1 MKHDL
6 DPCDL
11 EPLIAGS
18 ARARNAMQ
26 ESTTRTPPCSL
37 CIVITVLIVAAA
49 AFVAWTWYVAGP
61 PPFFNWSK

>member
-1 MKHDL
+1 MSRPDL

-18 ARARNAMQ
+18 ARSRNAMQ
-26 ESTTRTPPCSL
+26 ERTQPTCSL
-37 CIVITVLIVAAA
+37 CIVVTVLIVAAA